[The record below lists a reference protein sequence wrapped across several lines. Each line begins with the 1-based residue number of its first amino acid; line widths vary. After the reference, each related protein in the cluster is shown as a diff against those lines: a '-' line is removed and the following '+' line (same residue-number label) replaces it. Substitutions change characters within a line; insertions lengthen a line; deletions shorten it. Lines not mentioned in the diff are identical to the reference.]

1 MNPDTIIAPATA
13 PGRSGVAVIRL
24 SGPLSFKIG
33 KLLCGGL
40 ANPMFLKPCSVKNSS
55 QQTIDRGLVV
65 CFKGP
70 ASYTGEDVIEIHC
83 HGNPVVVDLII
94 KEALDFGARV
104 AEPGEF
110 TKRSFLNGKI
120 DLAQAESVADLIAAQ
135 TDSAVLGANASLAGD
150 FSKEVVGCIESL
162 VGLRVVVE
170 AALDFPD
177 EETSDEEIK
186 DLVAAVENQISFLH
200 NLTQNAKQGVLMRE
214 GIRVVILGAPN
225 VGKSTLLN
233 CFAKENLAIVSDG
246 PGTTRDLISV
256 SVNLGGVPVEFVDTA
271 GIHTKAQDP
280 VEIEGMNRAR
290 KATESSD
297 VVLEVVDVRNIS
309 EFERLDK
316 KSILVFNKIDLLIGD
331 VLNSSKG
338 AFISAANGKG
348 ITELIDLII
357 ESAGLKPG
365 VEIPALSR
373 RRHIHCLDRATINLK
388 ESAALLK
395 DNGLLELVA
404 ESLLSAQIHLGEITN
419 PISSDALLGEIFSEF
434 CIGK

>member
-1 MNPDTIIAPATA
+1 MREGIRVVILGAPNVGKSTLLNCFAKENLAFVSDGPGTTRDLISVSVNLGGVPVEFVDTAGIHTKAQDPVEIEGMNRARKATE
-13 PGRSGVAVIRL
+13 
-24 SGPLSFKIG
+24 
-33 KLLCGGL
+33 
-40 ANPMFLKPCSVKNSS
+40 SS
-55 QQTIDRGLVV
+55 DVV
-65 CFKGP
+65 L
-70 ASYTGEDVIEIHC
+70 E
-83 HGNPVVVDLII
+83 VVDVRNIS
-94 KEALDFGARV
+94 EFERLDKKSILVFNKIR
-104 AEPGEF
+104 
-110 TKRSFLNGKI
+110 FL
-120 DLAQAESVADLIAAQ
+120 
-135 TDSAVLGANASLAGD
+135 
-150 FSKEVVGCIESL
+150 
-162 VGLRVVVE
+162 R
-170 AALDFPD
+170 
-177 EETSDEEIK
+177 
-186 DLVAAVENQISFLH
+186 

-316 KSILVFNKIDLLIGD
+316 KSILVFNKIDLLTGD

-338 AFISAANGKG
+338 VFISAANGNG
-348 ITELIDLII
+348 ITKLIDLII

-365 VEIPALSR
+365 VEVPTLSR

-404 ESLLSAQIHLGEITN
+404 ESLLSAQINLGEITN

>member
-1 MNPDTIIAPATA
+1 
-13 PGRSGVAVIRL
+13 
-24 SGPLSFKIG
+24 
-33 KLLCGGL
+33 
-40 ANPMFLKPCSVKNSS
+40 
-55 QQTIDRGLVV
+55 
-65 CFKGP
+65 
-70 ASYTGEDVIEIHC
+70 
-83 HGNPVVVDLII
+83 
-94 KEALDFGARV
+94 
-104 AEPGEF
+104 
-110 TKRSFLNGKI
+110 
-120 DLAQAESVADLIAAQ
+120 
-135 TDSAVLGANASLAGD
+135 
-150 FSKEVVGCIESL
+150 VGCIESL
-162 VGLRVVVE
+162 IGLRVVVE

-316 KSILVFNKIDLLIGD
+316 KSILVFNKIDLLTGD